1 MATTEFSCDVWSA
14 VPFIEGSKVTFN
26 GYLLPDFYIAQQS
39 YSGGVASITAYD
51 LCKNLDI
58 PFDYSG
64 YDQFEYTYDD
74 DGNKVFDESKAKRYP
89 TSQIVGAIADQCGFT
104 EGGYSGRMAQLC
116 YQDFAGKT
124 CRVILSDLSH
134 NDVGY
139 WHDGGGVLA
148 FVPFSAPSS
157 GLDMPAESDRTEVIR
172 RGTKHITGV
181 YATDEAYGSE
191 YASGSDWW
199 HTERIS
205 GRYLTEAAVQ
215 QMVSQIVGSG
225 GEYAYHGWECSQM
238 ITDYLYNIGDFLAY
252 DGDKLPVLSA
262 DFDFTGLGVVADVS
276 APEADCSFSEYHD
289 LYSRAIENRVKL
301 GKKHGCMM
309 FGENGLVFVCQ
320 KEAKVNS
327 G

>member
-157 GLDMPAESDRTEVIR
+157 GLDMPAESDRTEIIR
-172 RGTKHITGV
+172 RGTKHITNI
-181 YATDEAYGSE
+181 YATDEAYGND
-191 YASGSDWW
+191 YASGSDWR

-225 GEYAYHGWECSQM
+225 GEYAYHGWECSQV
-238 ITDYLYNIGDFLAY
+238 ITDYLYNIGDFIAY
-252 DGDKLPVLSA
+252 GGDKLPVLSV
-262 DFDFTGLGVVADVS
+262 DFDFTGLGIVADVS

-289 LYSRAIENRVKL
+289 LYSRAIEKRVKL
-301 GKKHGCMM
+301 GQKHGCMM
-309 FGENGLVFVCQ
+309 FGENGLSFVCQ

>member
-58 PFDYSG
+58 PFDYSN
-64 YDQFEYTYDD
+64 YTQFDT
-74 DGNKVFDESKAKRYP
+74 DGKTLKWYP
-89 TSQIVGAIADQCGFT
+89 TAQIVGAVASQCGFT

-157 GLDMPAESDRTEVIR
+157 GLDMPAESDRTEIIR

-181 YATDEAYGSE
+181 YATDEAYGNE
-191 YASGSDWW
+191 YASGSD
-199 HTERIS
+199 
-205 GRYLTEAAVQ
+205 
-215 QMVSQIVGSG
+215 G
-225 GEYAYHGWECSQM
+225 GTRSA
-238 ITDYLYNIGDFLAY
+238 FR
-252 DGDKLPVLSA
+252 DG
-262 DFDFTGLGVVADVS
+262 
-276 APEADCSFSEYHD
+276 
-289 LYSRAIENRVKL
+289 I
-301 GKKHGCMM
+301 
-309 FGENGLVFVCQ
+309 
-320 KEAKVNS
+320 
-327 G
+327 

>member
-14 VPFIEGSKVTFN
+14 VPFIDGSKVTFN

-39 YSGGVASITAYD
+39 YAGGVARITAYD

-89 TSQIVGAIADQCGFT
+89 TSQIVGAIASQCGFT

-181 YATDEAYGSE
+181 YATDEAYGNE
-191 YASGSDWW
+191 YASGSDWR

-238 ITDYLYNIGDFLAY
+238 ITDYLYNIGDFIAY
-252 DGDKLPVLSA
+252 GGDKLPVLGA
-262 DFDFTGLGVVADVS
+262 VFGFTGLGIVADVS

-289 LYSRAIENRVKL
+289 LYSRKLEGKLEANKSYGCFFAGDKGFGLRIE
-301 GKKHGCMM
+301 M
-309 FGENGLVFVCQ
+309 
-320 KEAKVNS
+320 
-327 G
+327 

>member
-26 GYLLPDFYIAQQS
+26 GYLLPDFYITQQS

-89 TSQIVGAIADQCGFT
+89 TSQIVGAIAN
-104 EGGYSGRMAQLC
+104 
-116 YQDFAGKT
+116 
-124 CRVILSDLSH
+124 LSDLSH

-181 YATDEAYGSE
+181 YATDEAYGNE
-191 YASGSDWW
+191 YASGSDWR

-238 ITDYLYNIGDFLAY
+238 ITDYLYNIGDFIAY
-252 DGDKLPVLSA
+252 GGDKLPVLGA
-262 DFDFTGLGVVADVS
+262 DFDFTGLGIVADVS

-289 LYSRAIENRVKL
+289 LYSRKLEGKLEANKSYGCFFAGDKGFGLRIE
-301 GKKHGCMM
+301 M
-309 FGENGLVFVCQ
+309 
-320 KEAKVNS
+320 
-327 G
+327 

>member
-1 MATTEFSCDVWSA
+1 MQGHTQRP
-14 VPFIEGSKVTFN
+14 VP
-26 GYLLPDFYIAQQS
+26 
-39 YSGGVASITAYD
+39 
-51 LCKNLDI
+51 
-58 PFDYSG
+58 
-64 YDQFEYTYDD
+64 
-74 DGNKVFDESKAKRYP
+74 
-89 TSQIVGAIADQCGFT
+89 
-104 EGGYSGRMAQLC
+104 
-116 YQDFAGKT
+116 
-124 CRVILSDLSH
+124 H
-134 NDVGY
+134 DVGY

-157 GLDMPAESDRTEVIR
+157 GLDMPGEESRTEVIR

-181 YATDEAYGSE
+181 YATDEAYGNE
-191 YASGSDWW
+191 YASGSDWR

-238 ITDYLYNIGDFLAY
+238 ITDYLYNIGDFIAY
-252 DGDKLPVLSA
+252 GGDKLPVLSA
-262 DFDFTGLGVVADVS
+262 DFDFTGLGIVADVS

-309 FGENGLVFVCQ
+309 FGENGLSFVCQ